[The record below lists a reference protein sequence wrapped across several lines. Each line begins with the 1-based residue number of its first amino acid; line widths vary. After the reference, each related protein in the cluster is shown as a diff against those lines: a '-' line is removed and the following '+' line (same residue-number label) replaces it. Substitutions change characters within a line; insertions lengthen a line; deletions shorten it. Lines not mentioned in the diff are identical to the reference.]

1 MTPHVADQGTGARG
15 KAIQR
20 VAVQM
25 RCIQQPLDDFCF
37 VAPVPLGDFAAQAVA
52 LGQGFVEY
60 HLSIVRF
67 AEARLSQTPPTSD
80 PAVANAIP

>member
-1 MTPHVADQGTGARG
+1 MTPHFADQGTGALG
-15 KAIQR
+15 DAIQR

-25 RCIQQPLDDFCF
+25 RRIQQPFDDFCF

-60 HLSIVRF
+60 HLSLVRF
-67 AEARLSQTPPTSD
+67 AAGRVSQTPPTSD
-80 PAVANAIP
+80 RAVANAIP